1 MTKKDNTELSKV
13 AERKDE
19 LEMVLK
25 WKIVPQI
32 DIVDKYRVTIAY
44 GTNLSNSKNI
54 RVLGSF
60 KGTEIPTKINEFFD
74 EFLQNVSSFGLLV
87 ESTTIDDVRNW
98 EITFSKVK

>member
-1 MTKKDNTELSKV
+1 MTKKDDVELSKV

-25 WKIVPQI
+25 WKIVPKI

-44 GTNLSNSKNI
+44 GTNLANSKNI

-60 KGTEIPTKINEFFD
+60 KGVEIPTKIIEFFD
-74 EFLQNVSSFGLLV
+74 EFLQNVSCFGLLV
-87 ESTTIDDVRNW
+87 ESTTTDDVRNW
-98 EITFSKVK
+98 EITFSKLK